1 MCCLHFTA
9 VLKQTVG
16 LVIDSLDQRLFS
28 GRNPELLL
36 DICSPEL
43 RCLHP

>member
-1 MCCLHFTA
+1 MLSAFHSS

-28 GRNPELLL
+28 GRNVELLL

-43 RCLHP
+43 RRLCP